1 VVDTSAGK
9 ATITAAVSQH
19 AVRQT
24 LGDAGGVDHPGPV
37 HRHEIQGAPGRIDV
51 VALGS
56 RHATARKAHVLFARG
71 RFRTTGRNS
80 SATVRGRVVAG

>member
-1 VVDTSAGK
+1 VGWTTQDQCTATKFK
-9 ATITAAVSQH
+9 A
-19 AVRQT
+19 
-24 LGDAGGVDHPGPV
+24 P
-37 HRHEIQGAPGRIDV
+37 PGRIDV

-56 RHATARKAHVLFARG
+56 RRATARKAHVLFARG